1 MKSNQDYKNSALAA
15 LKGNW
20 AAAVVTIIVLFAI
33 MTVLVAP
40 GTVSNMSRV
49 NGFQWGTMLYVMEG
63 ASFLITVFVLYP
75 LSVGVSNSFRLL
87 YAENDTEFIQMRLP
101 QLASYRLGNVSDGVV
116 CFSLESSFCDTWN
129 RKGLFIRDDSIH
141 HCGKSGTFG
150 QSGH

>member
-75 LSVGVSNSFRLL
+75 LSDGS
-87 YAENDTEFIQMRLP
+87 DTQFIQMRLP